1 MLGLTL
7 QSSSREAPARS
18 GLPPGLSAPRRRTI
32 AGASAIFCLC
42 GLGLSATAT
51 VIAFFG
57 AGLLL
62 LAQQSG
68 QTGRPEIPPGRFIAQ
83 PATAAL
89 PAAPK
94 PAIAISA
101 PPAIQSGVLRPAG
114 KVSALAPP
122 AATAIKAPAHQV
134 AAPTSAPRV
143 TADANPPSPARKGAP
158 AGETLPAMASLPRPD
173 APVPG
178 TPAGAATATPGQRSR
193 PSQSAA
199 PRDQPLSPS
208 LPKAEI
214 ASLLVRGDAAFR
226 RGDLA
231 TARLFYERAIEGGEG
246 RGALGTGATYD
257 PFFLRRFHLW
267 TQRADPSAA
276 RAWYL
281 RARDLGAS
289 EAEHRL
295 ARLNANPAR

>member
-7 QSSSREAPARS
+7 QSSSREAPVRS
-18 GLPPGLSAPRRRTI
+18 GLPPGSSAPRRRTI

-68 QTGRPEIPPGRFIAQ
+68 QTGRPEIPPGRFIPQ
-83 PATAAL
+83 PAAAAL

-94 PAIAISA
+94 PAITVSA
-101 PPAIQSGVLRPAG
+101 PSAIQRPALRQAG

-134 AAPTSAPRV
+134 AAPTSAPRA
-143 TADANPPSPARKGAP
+143 TADANPPSPARKGAA
-158 AGETLPAMASLPRPD
+158 AGETLPAVASVPRPD

-178 TPAGAATATPGQRSR
+178 TPVGASTAAPGQRSR

-208 LPKAEI
+208 LPKVQI

-231 TARLFYERAIEGGEG
+231 TARLFYERTIEAGEG

-289 EAEHRL
+289 DAERRL

>member
-1 MLGLTL
+1 M
-7 QSSSREAPARS
+7 RS
-18 GLPPGLSAPRRRTI
+18 GLPPGPSAPRRRTI
-32 AGASAIFCLC
+32 GGASAIFCLC

-68 QTGRPEIPPGRFIAQ
+68 QTGRPEIPPGRFIPQ

-94 PAIAISA
+94 PAIAVSA
-101 PPAIQSGVLRPAG
+101 PSAIQSSALRQAG
-114 KVSALAPP
+114 KASALAPP
-122 AATAIKAPAHQV
+122 AAAIKTPANQVPAPM
-134 AAPTSAPRV
+134 PPAPR
-143 TADANPPSPARKGAP
+143 TAADAHPPFTAPGGAP
-158 AGETLPAMASLPRPD
+158 AAMASLPRSD

-178 TPAGAATATPGQRSR
+178 TPARVATAVPGQRAP

-199 PRDQPLSPS
+199 LPDLPPIPS
-208 LPKAEI
+208 LSKAEI

-231 TARLFYERAIEGGEG
+231 TARLFYERAIEAGEG

-267 TQRADPSAA
+267 TQHADPSAA